1 MVSSDDPEIQDVARS
16 YGVEVPFTR
25 PAELASDTA
34 SSSDV
39 IVHAMGW
46 FEARGERYD
55 AVMLLEPSSPFTR
68 PSDLDAAV
76 ELMNAKSATAVVG
89 MRKMKVSSTFVGRM
103 DDEGRI
109 TEIVDKMESLRS
121 VRRQASEP
129 EFTMNGAL
137 YLFRWDHF
145 RAHRNIYAD
154 RLRTFGLV
162 MPDAYSVEI
171 DEPCDL
177 NFAEFLVEK
186 GQVDLSHWV
195 GGDQHG

>member
-1 MVSSDDPEIQDVARS
+1 MVSSDDGEIQEVARH

-25 PAELASDTA
+25 PAELASETA

-39 IVHAMGW
+39 IAHAMDW

-76 ELMNAKSATAVVG
+76 ELMNAKSAAAVVG
-89 MRKMKVSSTFVGRM
+89 MRKMEVSSTFVGRM

-109 TEIVDKMESLRS
+109 TEIVDKMQSLTS
-121 VRRQASEP
+121 VQRQASEP

-137 YLFRWDHF
+137 YLFRWDYF
-145 RAHRNIYAD
+145 REYRNIYAD

-171 DEPCDL
+171 DALRDL
-177 NFAEFLVEK
+177 TFAEFLVEK

-195 GGDQHG
+195 DGGTHG

>member
-1 MVSSDDPEIQDVARS
+1 MVSSDDGEIQEVARH

-25 PAELASDTA
+25 PAELASETA

-39 IVHAMGW
+39 IAHAMDW

-76 ELMNAKSATAVVG
+76 DLMNAKSAAAVVG
-89 MRKMKVSSTFVGRM
+89 MRKMEVSSTFVGRM

-109 TEIVDKMESLRS
+109 AEIVDKIQSLTS
-121 VRRQASEP
+121 VQRQASEP

-137 YLFRWDHF
+137 YLFRWDYF
-145 RAHRNIYAD
+145 REYRNIYAD

-171 DEPCDL
+171 DELRDL

-195 GGDQHG
+195 DGRTHG